1 MSELIYIADDE
12 KNIRELVKCF
22 LENQGYEVETFSNG
36 DDLFK
41 RYKEKNA
48 DMIILDVIMPGTD
61 GVEICR
67 QIRQIANVPIIILSA
82 KDSEEDRIKGISV
95 GGDDYLTKPFSPIE
109 LVARVQALFRRI
121 SMDKVEKVEKVTF
134 GNIKIDVTKKQ
145 AYVDDEEIALTPLEF
160 DFLKYLIQKNNQA
173 ISREELLKEVWKIAY
188 DIDTRATDD
197 TVKRL
202 RRKIADSNVEI
213 KTVWGY
219 GFKMALKKQVQ
230 NENDI

>member
-1 MSELIYIADDE
+1 M
-12 KNIRELVKCF
+12 
-22 LENQGYEVETFSNG
+22 
-36 DDLFK
+36 
-41 RYKEKNA
+41 
-48 DMIILDVIMPGTD
+48 
-61 GVEICR
+61 
-67 QIRQIANVPIIILSA
+67 
-82 KDSEEDRIKGISV
+82 
-95 GGDDYLTKPFSPIE
+95 
-109 LVARVQALFRRI
+109 
-121 SMDKVEKVEKVTF
+121 
-134 GNIKIDVTKKQ
+134 TKKQ

-219 GFKMALKKQVQ
+219 GFKMALKK
-230 NENDI
+230 

>member
-41 RYKEKNA
+41 TYKEKNA

-219 GFKMALKKQVQ
+219 GFKMALKKQV
-230 NENDI
+230 

>member
-145 AYVDDEEIALTPLEF
+145 AYVDDEEIAITPLEF
-160 DFLKYLIQKNNQA
+160 DLLKYLIQKNNQA

-219 GFKMALKKQVQ
+219 GFKMALKK
-230 NENDI
+230 

>member
-48 DMIILDVIMPGTD
+48 DMIILDVIMPGPD

-219 GFKMALKKQVQ
+219 GFKMALKK
-230 NENDI
+230 

>member
-213 KTVWGY
+213 KTVWEY
-219 GFKMALKKQVQ
+219 GFKMALKK
-230 NENDI
+230 